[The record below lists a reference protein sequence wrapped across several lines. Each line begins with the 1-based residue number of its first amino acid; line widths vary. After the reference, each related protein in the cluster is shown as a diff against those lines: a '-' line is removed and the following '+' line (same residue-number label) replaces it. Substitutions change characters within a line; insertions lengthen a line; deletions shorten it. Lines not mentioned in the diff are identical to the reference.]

1 MRFSVTSFILILT
14 KIQISRD
21 LDLEGKVFEI
31 LGDTISQMAD
41 EELARGSFQR
51 LLDNIHARKRL
62 LTETKVKLIMAHGKL
77 DMVGRG
83 KGALDGAGI
92 VL

>member
-1 MRFSVTSFILILT
+1 MMTN
-14 KIQISRD
+14 IQISRD

-62 LTETKVKLIMAHGKL
+62 LTEAKVKLIMAYGN
-77 DMVGRG
+77 GG
-83 KGALDGAGI
+83 
-92 VL
+92 